1 MESKKLLRLVFKF
14 SSFKGLTMIEVL
26 ASIIIFS
33 LIILALISTAY
44 YIFTSF
50 DEISIKGIIRRKVD
64 EYYHTHIFTKYYLYN
79 DYYGPIPTTDA
90 NTITISSVSV
100 FYITNSLDTIDTT
113 TTIGTNTVTTI
124 SNQDEFNKRLNYDGL
139 GIKLAPL
146 LKDMI
151 VAFNNDEWVKSQGI
165 TITSLSATLLATIGF
180 YKVEKS
186 KGIIYLAS
194 TLDKIKLDF
203 NFQKRNRHQF
213 SMSFEFYIVNNMKM
227 SKSFGNPT
235 SSLNTSIQTL
245 SNGSNVFSLTN
256 NTTSLTTNATINT
269 LSYGF

>member
-1 MESKKLLRLVFKF
+1 
-14 SSFKGLTMIEVL
+14 MIEVL

-33 LIILALISTAY
+33 FIILALISTAY
-44 YIFTSF
+44 YIFSSF

-79 DYYGPIPTTDA
+79 DYYGEIPDNGYYSTIPNTDTNA
-90 NTITISSVSV
+90 NTNTNTSINISVS
-100 FYITNSLDTIDTT
+100 YIANGNSSSS
-113 TTIGTNTVTTI
+113 GNNTVTTI
-124 SNQDEFNKRLNYDGL
+124 SNQDEFTKRLNYDGL
-139 GIKLAPL
+139 GIRLAPL

-165 TITSLSATLLATIGF
+165 TITSLNATLLSTIGF

-186 KGIIYLAS
+186 NGKIYLAS

-227 SKSFGNPT
+227 SKSFGIYRT
-235 SSLNTSIQTL
+235 SLATSIQTL
-245 SNGSNVFSLTN
+245 SNGSSVFSLTN
-256 NTTSLTTNATINT
+256 TTTSNNT
-269 LSYGF
+269 PNSTMN

>member
-1 MESKKLLRLVFKF
+1 
-14 SSFKGLTMIEVL
+14 MIEVL

-33 LIILALISTAY
+33 FIILALISTAY
-44 YIFTSF
+44 YIFSSF
-50 DEISIKGIIRRKVD
+50 DEISIKGTIRRKVD

-79 DYYGPIPTTDA
+79 NYYGEIPDTHAATS
-90 NTITISSVSV
+90 TVSSINVS
-100 FYITNSLDTIDTT
+100 YITNSSDTPTNIA
-113 TTIGTNTVTTI
+113 TNTVTTI
-124 SNQDEFNKRLNYDGL
+124 SNEGELNKRLNYDGL
-139 GIKLAPL
+139 GIRLAPL

-165 TITSLSATLLATIGF
+165 TITFLSATLLATIGF
-180 YKVEKS
+180 YKVEWS
-186 KGIIYLAS
+186 KGKIYLAS

-227 SKSFGNPT
+227 SKRFDSYNA
-235 SSLNTSIQTL
+235 SLATSIQTL

-256 NTTSLTTNATINT
+256 NTTS
-269 LSYGF
+269 F

>member
-1 MESKKLLRLVFKF
+1 MKSKKLLRLVFKF

-33 LIILALISTAY
+33 FIILALISTAY
-44 YIFTSF
+44 YIFSSF
-50 DEISIKGIIRRKVD
+50 DEISIKGTIRRKVD

-79 DYYGPIPTTDA
+79 NYYGEIPDTHAATS
-90 NTITISSVSV
+90 TVSSINVS
-100 FYITNSLDTIDTT
+100 YITNSSDTPTNIA
-113 TTIGTNTVTTI
+113 TNTVTTI
-124 SNQDEFNKRLNYDGL
+124 SNEGELNKRLNYDGL
-139 GIKLAPL
+139 GIRLAPL

-165 TITSLSATLLATIGF
+165 TITFLSATLLATIGF
-180 YKVEKS
+180 YKVEWS
-186 KGIIYLAS
+186 KGKIYLAS

-227 SKSFGNPT
+227 SKRFDSYNA
-235 SSLNTSIQTL
+235 SLATSIQTL

-256 NTTSLTTNATINT
+256 NTTS
-269 LSYGF
+269 F

>member
-1 MESKKLLRLVFKF
+1 MESKKLLRLVLKF

-44 YIFTSF
+44 YIFSSF

-64 EYYHTHIFTKYYLYN
+64 EYYHTHIFTNYYLYN
-79 DYYGPIPTTDA
+79 DYYGEIPDTHATPS
-90 NTITISSVSV
+90 TVSSINVS
-100 FYITNSLDTIDTT
+100 YSTNSSSSI

-165 TITSLSATLLATIGF
+165 TITSLNATLLATIGF
-180 YKVEKS
+180 YKVDWS

-203 NFQKRNRHQF
+203 NFQKRNKHRF
-213 SMSFEFYIVNNMKM
+213 NMSFEFYIVNNMKM
-227 SKSFGNPT
+227 SKRFGSYST
-235 SSLNTSIQTL
+235 SLATSIQTL

-256 NTTSLTTNATINT
+256 TIP
-269 LSYGF
+269 

>member
-1 MESKKLLRLVFKF
+1 MERKKLLRLVFKF

-44 YIFTSF
+44 YIFSSF

-79 DYYGPIPTTDA
+79 DYYGPIPTANA
-90 NTITISSVSV
+90 NTITVSSVSV
-100 FYITNSLDTIDTT
+100 SYITNITNSLYTT

-165 TITSLSATLLATIGF
+165 TITSLNATLLATVGF
-180 YKVEKS
+180 YKVEKYN
-186 KGIIYLAS
+186 GIIYKIYLAS

-227 SKSFGNPT
+227 SKSFGNST
-235 SSLNTSIQTL
+235 SSSNTSIQTL

-256 NTTSLTTNATINT
+256 TINP
-269 LSYGF
+269 

>member
-1 MESKKLLRLVFKF
+1 MERKKLLRLVFKF

-44 YIFTSF
+44 YIFSSF

-79 DYYGPIPTTDA
+79 DYYGTIPTTNS
-90 NTITISSVSV
+90 NTITISSINVS
-100 FYITNSLDTIDTT
+100 YITNSSSSITA
-113 TTIGTNTVTTI
+113 IGTNTVTTI

-180 YKVEKS
+180 YKVEWS
-186 KGIIYLAS
+186 TREIYLAS

-203 NFQKRNRHQF
+203 NFQKRNKHRF
-213 SMSFEFYIVNNMKM
+213 NMSFEFYIVNNMKM
-227 SKSFGNPT
+227 SKSFGSYRT
-235 SSLNTSIQTL
+235 SLATSIQTL

-256 NTTSLTTNATINT
+256 TIP
-269 LSYGF
+269 